1 MFCFTGDRVNVDV
14 KTLISSWEKQG
25 RLLRVKEPV
34 SRDLEITEIYA
45 RVFERKGPA
54 LLFEQVRGS
63 EIPLLIN
70 MFGTWER
77 IWDIFGVSSEAAL
90 LDRMKIIFEMA
101 SPVEGFLE
109 KAKAAWKLKDLAG
122 IMPRAVKR
130 GACQQQMFQ
139 GSEIDLEMLPVM
151 KCWPDDAGRF
161 VTLPVVVTKD
171 PETGKQNF
179 GMYRMQLIDKAATA
193 MHWHPPK
200 GGALHYQKAKA
211 LGQRLEAACV
221 IGCEPAV
228 IYAATA
234 PLPPDMS
241 ELLLAGLLLDRPVEY
256 VKCRTI
262 DLDIPANSQIVLEGW
277 VDPDESFVEGP
288 FGDHTGYYTPERPF
302 PVFHITAVT
311 TDSNPVY
318 TSTAVGWPPLEDALI
333 GKLTARIFLPFIKFL
348 IPEIKAMEVPEAGVF
363 HNFIFVAI
371 DKRYPGHAYKVMDSL
386 WGLGQMSATKIIVVF
401 DGEVNVHDHQEVLFH
416 LGSNVEPL
424 RDVMIRKGPLDILDH
439 ASLEEGFG
447 GKMGIDATSKCRE
460 EGHTRPWPK
469 RAVMD
474 EETKHRIDG
483 IWTKLG
489 L

>member
-1 MFCFTGDRVNVDV
+1 
-14 KTLISSWEKQG
+14 
-25 RLLRVKEPV
+25 
-34 SRDLEITEIYA
+34 
-45 RVFERKGPA
+45 
-54 LLFEQVRGS
+54 
-63 EIPLLIN
+63 
-70 MFGTWER
+70 
-77 IWDIFGVSSEAAL
+77 
-90 LDRMKIIFEMA
+90 
-101 SPVEGFLE
+101 
-109 KAKAAWKLKDLAG
+109 
-122 IMPRAVKR
+122 
-130 GACQQQMFQ
+130 
-139 GSEIDLEMLPVM
+139 
-151 KCWPDDAGRF
+151 
-161 VTLPVVVTKD
+161 
-171 PETGKQNF
+171 
-179 GMYRMQLIDKAATA
+179 

-200 GGALHYQKAKA
+200 GGALHYRKAKA

-221 IGCEPAV
+221 VGCEPAV

-234 PLPPDMS
+234 PLPPDMG

-256 VKCRTI
+256 VKCRTV

-277 VDPDESFVEGP
+277 VDPDESIVEGP
-288 FGDHTGYYTPERPF
+288 FGDHTGYYTPASPF
-302 PVFHITAVT
+302 PVFHVTAVT
-311 TDSNPVY
+311 TDNDPVY

-348 IPEIKAMEVPEAGVF
+348 VPEIKAMEIPEAGVF
-363 HNFIFVAI
+363 HNFVFVAI

-401 DGEVNVHDHQEVLFH
+401 DGDVNVQDHEEVLFH

-424 RDVMIRKGPLDILDH
+424 RDVTIRKGPLDILDH

-447 GKMGIDATSKCRE
+447 GKMGIDATSKCPE

-474 EETKHRIDG
+474 EETRRRIDG